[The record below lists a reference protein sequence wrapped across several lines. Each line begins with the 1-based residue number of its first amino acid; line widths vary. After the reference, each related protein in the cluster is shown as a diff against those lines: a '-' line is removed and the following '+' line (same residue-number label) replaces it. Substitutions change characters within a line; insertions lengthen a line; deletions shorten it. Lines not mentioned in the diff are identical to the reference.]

1 MRSELMEHI
10 WSNRLELTEAHSVSP
25 LGRILNSLLAA
36 PLTRFVLHGRDDHF
50 APFAMYAGEEIIP
63 GATVADVMEQEFG
76 LDLSEDA
83 IILVET
89 RSPAGSDQI
98 SPEQLG
104 QSIGN
109 IIVSLA
115 SFEQKSALMGAA
127 FTDDDWAV
135 RSLGYTGNRF
145 GKPSL
150 HIH

>member
-10 WSNRLELTEAHSVSP
+10 WGNRLELTEAHSVSP

-36 PLTRFVLHGRDDHF
+36 PLTRFIIHGRDDQC

-63 GATVADVMEQEFG
+63 GATVADVMEEEFG
-76 LDLSEDA
+76 LDLNEDA
-83 IILVET
+83 IILFEA
-89 RSPAGSDQI
+89 RSAVGTDQT

-104 QSIGN
+104 RSIGN

-115 SFEQKSALMGAA
+115 SFEQKSALSGDG
-127 FTDDDWAV
+127 FTDADWAV
-135 RSLGYTGNRF
+135 RSLGNTGNRF

>member
-1 MRSELMEHI
+1 
-10 WSNRLELTEAHSVSP
+10 
-25 LGRILNSLLAA
+25 
-36 PLTRFVLHGRDDHF
+36 
-50 APFAMYAGEEIIP
+50 MYAGEEIIP